1 MTLIYIPLIKTNKT
15 SRTWRFRYGGLMPPY
30 MYDDRGRRVAVPSKG
45 ELRERSILNEAE
57 KQLRDVGPDAM
68 TVESIAN
75 AAGINRASL
84 YFYFRSKNDV
94 LAALVERVVNEMV
107 SGVAT
112 SDRTPDA
119 GRSDGASSAA
129 AISEAIRRTALLWK
143 THGAVLRAAVDLAPS
158 VEVIAELW
166 NDARSQIADSAAA
179 IIASQM
185 GLDPELEG
193 RLPEAVR
200 ALVAM
205 TEREFYTA
213 SASDGGMGDAG
224 GIDRTL
230 EIVELI
236 WRRTFRLT

>member
-1 MTLIYIPLIKTNKT
+1 
-15 SRTWRFRYGGLMPPY
+15 MPPY
-30 MYDDRGRRVAVPSKG
+30 VYDERGRRVVAPSKG

-57 KQLRDVGPDAM
+57 KQLREVGPDAM

-112 SDRTPDA
+112 SDRIPDA
-119 GRSDGASSAA
+119 ARPEGAAA

-166 NDARSQIADSAAA
+166 NDARTQIAESAAA
-179 IIASQM
+179 IIASQA
-185 GLDPELEG
+185 GRDPELEG

-213 SASDGGMGDAG
+213 SASEGDIGDMGDAG
-224 GIDRTL
+224 GIDQTV